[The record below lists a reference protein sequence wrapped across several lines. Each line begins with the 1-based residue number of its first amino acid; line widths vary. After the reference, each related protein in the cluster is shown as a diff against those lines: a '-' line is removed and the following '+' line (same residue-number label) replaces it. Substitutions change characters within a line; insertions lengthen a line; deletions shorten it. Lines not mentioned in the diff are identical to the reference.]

1 MTITAPHPG
10 AADAENAV
18 AAAALTVAELDHHGT
33 VSHEVYTAGFYD
45 SGWDFTVRL
54 MLGKAARGGA
64 DIGEVLATIA
74 DIPAGDARAWFS
86 GWLGVGT
93 RIADIAATAAQQGHR
108 VSAARAYLR
117 AATYLAVATN
127 AVAGLDDTTDLLP
140 TFGAHRAA
148 WEGFVAMTSWRV
160 ERVDIPYEGNSMP
173 GWLFHPDSSTTPR
186 PTLVINNGS
195 DGSISGVWCAAGEG
209 GLDRGYR
216 VLLFDGPG
224 QQSMFFERDIPFRP
238 DWEKVLTPVVDY
250 LLARP
255 DVDPAKLAVYGIS
268 QAGYWVPRALAFEH
282 RFAAAI
288 ADGGVVDISRTYFG
302 RLPPALL
309 DLYRHGNV
317 EQFDAYMDHAMHT
330 GGGKAAGPEWQFR
343 TRPYGQTG
351 YAAFLDAVSEYSIN
365 EDIAQ
370 RISTPLYIVAP
381 DGDQLLPG
389 QADELAALVP
399 QATRVHFTQPEGASY
414 HCQPLARE
422 LTEQRMFDWL
432 DEQLSG
438 R

>member
-1 MTITAPHPG
+1 MTITASHLRATDADN
-10 AADAENAV
+10 AA
-18 AAAALTVAELDHHGT
+18 AAAALTVSELDHHGT

-45 SGWDFTVRL
+45 SGWDFTVRM

-74 DIPAGDARAWFS
+74 DVPAGDGRAWFA
-86 GWLGVGT
+86 GWLGLGT
-93 RIADIAATAAQQGHR
+93 RIADIADIAAQQGHR

-117 AATYLAVATN
+117 AANYLAVATN
-127 AVAGLDDTTDLLP
+127 AIACLDDTTDLLP
-140 TFGAHRAA
+140 TFSAHRAA
-148 WEGFVAMTSWRV
+148 WEGFVAMAAWRV
-160 ERVDIPYEGNSMP
+160 ERVDIPYEGTSMP
-173 GWLFHPDSSTTPR
+173 GWLFHPDSSVTPR

-195 DGSISGVWCAAGEG
+195 DGSISSVWCAAAEG

-268 QAGYWVPRALAFEH
+268 QGGYWVPRALAFEH

-288 ADGGVVDISRTYFG
+288 ADGGVVDISRSYFG
-302 RLPPALL
+302 RLPAALL
-309 DLYRHGNV
+309 TLYRQGQN
-317 EQFDAYMDHAMHT
+317 EKFDAHMDLAMRAP
-330 GGGKAAGPEWQFR
+330 GGQALKQDWQFR

-351 YAAFLDAVSEYSIN
+351 YAAVLDAVSHYTISDN
-365 EDIAQ
+365 VAG

-389 QADELAALVP
+389 QSDELAALVP
-399 QATRVHFTQPEGASY
+399 QATLVHFTQPEGASY

-432 DEQLSG
+432 DEQLS
-438 R
+438 

>member
-1 MTITAPHPG
+1 MTITASNLS
-10 AADAENAV
+10 AAYADNAEAAV
-18 AAAALTVAELDHHGT
+18 VLTVAELDHHGT

-45 SGWDFTVRL
+45 TGWDFTVRML
-54 MLGKAARGGA
+54 LGKAARGGA

-74 DIPAGDARAWFS
+74 DIPAEDGQAWLA
-86 GWLGVGT
+86 GWLGLGT

-117 AATYLAVATN
+117 AANYLAVATN

-173 GWLFHPDSSTTPR
+173 GWLFHPDNSATPR

-195 DGSISGVWCAAGEG
+195 DGSISSVWCAAAEG

-238 DWEKVLTPVVDY
+238 DWESVLTPVVDY

-268 QAGYWVPRALAFEH
+268 QGGYWVPRALAFEH

-317 EQFDAYMDHAMHT
+317 AQFDAHMDQAMQAP
-330 GGGKAAGPEWQFR
+330 GGQAVRQDWQFR

-351 YAAFLDAVSEYSIN
+351 YAAVFDAVSQYCIS
-365 EDIAQ
+365 DDVAGL
-370 RISTPLYIVAP
+370 ISTPLFIVAP

-389 QADELAALVP
+389 QSDELAALVP
-399 QATRVHFTQPEGASY
+399 RATRVHFAQSEGASY

-432 DEQLSG
+432 DEQLPG